1 MYFEVNGVKTYCSN
15 GTGKLDSNQNSVV
28 FIHGAGFDHT
38 TFVLASRYFARN
50 NFNVYA
56 IDLPGHGNS
65 AGDPLDSIK
74 AMSDW
79 VYSAFNEL
87 NIEKTALVGH
97 SMGSLVAMAFA
108 ASFPTR
114 TRSLA
119 LLGTSTP
126 MPVADPLLDAAKA
139 NDHDAIDMANTWS
152 HSSFGQMGG
161 NDNPGI
167 CMTMSGQRLLEQ
179 SKDDVFFTDLSACN
193 SFHQGA
199 ELAARITTP
208 TLVIIGSGDKMT
220 APVSARQVAG
230 LIQGSRTI
238 ELHPC
243 GHSMLS
249 EQPNAVLDA
258 LATIV

>member
-1 MYFEVNGVKTYCSN
+1 MYTTVDDHRVFYSN
-15 GTGKLDSNQNSVV
+15 GNGAIKPEQPSVV
-28 FIHGAGFDHT
+28 FLHGAGMDHSVW
-38 TFVLASRYFARN
+38 VLPARYFARHR
-50 NFNVYA
+50 FNVVSLDY
-56 IDLPGHGNS
+56 PGHGRS
-65 AGDPLDSIK
+65 TGVPLDSIEDMATWVSK
-74 AMSDW
+74 ALD
-79 VYSAFNEL
+79 AL
-87 NIEKTALVGH
+87 NIDTAAVVGH
-97 SMGSLVAMAFA
+97 SMGSLVAMTFA
-108 ASFPTR
+108 ANFPDR

-152 HSSFGQMGG
+152 HSSFGQVGG

-193 SFHQGA
+193 NFKTGA
-199 ELAARITTP
+199 DLAAKVSAP

-220 APVSARQVAG
+220 APVSARQVAD
-230 LIQGSRTI
+230 LIAGSRTVD
-238 ELHPC
+238 LHPC

-258 LATIV
+258 LVTIV